1 MTPPFLAVVVP
12 AYNEEERIAA
22 SLGKLVEYLSVQ
34 PYTWEIVVAD
44 DGSTDDTAS
53 IAAGVSKRWPAIRV
67 INLPHRGKGSA
78 IRAGMLATDAE
89 WRFLCDADLSMPPEQ
104 LDRFLPGGVPPV
116 EEIVIGSREAPGAR
130 RIGEPSRRHIIGRSF
145 TIAVWLLAFRGI
157 EDTQCGFKLFRGDV
171 AERIFQKQTL
181 DGFGFDVEV
190 LFMARKMGAS
200 IREQA
205 IDWYYRPG
213 SKVTLLKGLS
223 GFLDIARVRLN
234 WALGKYQG
242 LGRVT
247 AARDRVNAD
256 DGRED
261 GTRDEQ

>member
-1 MTPPFLAVVVP
+1 MTAPFLAIVVP

-22 SLGKLVEYLSVQ
+22 SLEKLTGYLSGQ

-44 DGSTDDTAS
+44 DGSTDATAS
-53 IAAGVSKRWPAIRV
+53 IVAGVTKRCPAIRV
-67 INLPHRGKGSA
+67 LDLPHMGKGSA
-78 IRAGMLATDAE
+78 VRAGMLATDAE

-104 LDRFLPGGVPPV
+104 LERFLPGGLPPA

-130 RIGEPSRRHIIGRSF
+130 RIGEPARRHVTGRAF

-157 EDTQCGFKLFRGDV
+157 EDTQCGFKLLRGDV
-171 AERIFQKQTL
+171 ADRIFQRQTL

-190 LFMARKMGAS
+190 LFMARKMGVS

-205 IDWYYRPG
+205 IDWHYRSG
-213 SKVTLLKGLS
+213 SKVTFLKGLN
-223 GFLDIARVRLN
+223 GFLEIARVRLN
-234 WALGKYQG
+234 WF
-242 LGRVT
+242 LGRYRGLDC
-247 AARDRVNAD
+247 APAPGKGA
-256 DGRED
+256 GAGPED